1 MYLNYRLIR
10 QRNSKYSLNKTKA
23 KQHGSS
29 LILAIFVLVVM
40 LLLGT
45 AMTRMIA
52 TSSQSVAYEVLGT
65 RAYQAA
71 NVGAQQRLSM
81 IFPVSAS
88 TQRCGVPDPVTNR
101 SSDNTIPSVL
111 NSLSSVGGLNGC
123 RVSALSCNDFVVDG
137 VTYYRITAS
146 GQCTAGE
153 VQTLRTIEVEAR
165 SL

>member
-1 MYLNYRLIR
+1 MYLRYGAK
-10 QRNSKYSLNKTKA
+10 NSQTSVFTLNNTKA
-23 KQHGSS
+23 KQQGSS
-29 LILAIFVLVVM
+29 LVLAIFVLVVM

-45 AMTRMIA
+45 ALVRMLA

-71 NVGAQQRLSM
+71 NIGAQQRLSM
-81 IFPVSAS
+81 IFPVLGSA
-88 TQRCGVPDPVTNR
+88 QRCGVPDPVTNR
-101 SSDNTIPSVL
+101 SSDNTVPNVL
-111 NSLSSVGGLNGC
+111 NTLGNVNGLKSC
-123 RVSALSCNDFVVDG
+123 QVSALSCSDFVVDG
-137 VTYYRITAS
+137 TTYYRITAS

>member
-1 MYLNYRLIR
+1 MYLKQPLTDSPITMIFLYKS
-10 QRNSKYSLNKTKA
+10 QA
-23 KQHGSS
+23 KQQGSS

-45 AMTRMIA
+45 TLTRMLA

-71 NVGAQQRLSM
+71 NVGVQHRLSM
-81 IFPVSAS
+81 IFPISAS
-88 TQRCGVPDPVTNR
+88 AQRCAVPDPVTNR
-101 SSDNTIPSVL
+101 SIDNTIPNEL
-111 NSLSSVGGLNGC
+111 NSLATVDGLRGC

-146 GQCTAGE
+146 GQCSAGE
-153 VQTLRTIEVEAR
+153 VQTLRTVEVEAR